1 MIQENDFCK
10 DLSRLDKPA
19 DLKEGQML
27 LVDKPL
33 EWTSF
38 DVVKK
43 IRAKLQHALKI
54 KKIKVGHAG
63 TLDPLASG
71 LVIICIGKA
80 TKNIDALM
88 SWTKT
93 YEAKVKLG
101 MTTPSFDLETQ
112 PDYYFPT
119 EHIDQQ
125 KIKETLESFRGEQLQ
140 VPPQYSA
147 IKIEGKRAYDMA
159 RDGQTFE
166 MNARSVTFH
175 EVELLD
181 FKDLEVSIRIV
192 CSKGTYIRSFARDL
206 GIALESGGVLS
217 GLRRTAIGPA
227 FVKNALSISDIE
239 KQVETLK
246 EKFPAS

>member
-1 MIQENDFCK
+1 MIQENDFCN
-10 DLSRLDKPA
+10 DLSQLGKPA
-19 DLKEGQML
+19 ELLEGKML

-33 EWTSF
+33 DWTSF

-43 IRAKLQHALKI
+43 IRAKLQHGLKI

-71 LVIICIGKA
+71 LVIVCIGKA

-88 SWTKT
+88 GWSKT
-93 YEAKVKLG
+93 YEAKVKFGL
-101 MTTPSFDLETQ
+101 TTPSFDLETQ
-112 PDYYFPT
+112 PNHTFPT
-119 EHIDQQ
+119 EHIDED
-125 KIKETLESFRGEQLQ
+125 KIREALKSFPGEQLQ

-147 IKIEGKRAYDMA
+147 IKIEGKRAYDMV
-159 RDGQTFE
+159 RDGKTFE

-175 EVELLD
+175 NV
-181 FKDLEVSIRIV
+181 DLMGFESMEATIRIV

-206 GIALESGGVLS
+206 GIAVGSGGVLT

-227 FVKNALSISDIE
+227 KVENALSIDDIVR
-239 KQVETLK
+239 QVDTLK
-246 EKFPAS
+246 ENFTPS